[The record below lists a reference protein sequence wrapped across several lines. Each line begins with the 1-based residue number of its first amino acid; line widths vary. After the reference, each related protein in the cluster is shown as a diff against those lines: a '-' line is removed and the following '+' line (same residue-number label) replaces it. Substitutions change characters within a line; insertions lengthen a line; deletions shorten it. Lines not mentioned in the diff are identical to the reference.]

1 MPLDWPELSARC
13 ERAGVPLRGGFHPR
27 GDDGVP
33 PAGDLAAGTL
43 VLLGN
48 AGPSMWR
55 AFSRAREDAPDL
67 SLDDWTAAVVSAL
80 AAELGA
86 AALFPFTGPPYWPFQ
101 RWAQRAEPVYPSP
114 LGILIHPRFGLWH
127 GYRAAL
133 VFAERLSLPPRDGAP
148 SPCASC
154 ADRPCLSA
162 CPVSA
167 FSPGSYD
174 VDACVRHL
182 DALPAAGCMTGGC
195 LSRLACP
202 VGQEHVY
209 PDEQRRF
216 HMRAFR
222 RAMPKADDQMGGG
235 RAGNQRKDEPEE
247 DPPRRS
253 R

>member
-1 MPLDWPELSARC
+1 MPIGWPDLSARC
-13 ERAGVPLRGGFHPR
+13 DRAGIPLRGGFHPCE
-27 GDDGVP
+27 GDGVP
-33 PAGDLAAGTL
+33 AAGDLPAGTL

-55 AFSRAREDAPDL
+55 AFSGAREQAPDL
-67 SLDDWTAAVVSAL
+67 ALDDWTSAVVSAL

-86 AALFPFTGPPYWPFQ
+86 APLFPFTGPPYWPFQ

-133 VFAERLSLPPRDGAP
+133 VFAERLSLPPREDLP

-154 ADRPCLSA
+154 ADKPCLRA

-174 VDACVRHL
+174 VAACVGHL
-182 DALPAAGCMTGGC
+182 DAQPAGACMAAGC
-195 LSRLACP
+195 LSRRACP
-202 VGQEHVY
+202 VGQEHIY
-209 PDEQRRF
+209 PDDQRRF
-216 HMRAFR
+216 HMRAFL
-222 RAMPKADDQMGGG
+222 RAAPPAG
-235 RAGNQRKDEPEE
+235 R
-247 DPPRRS
+247 
-253 R
+253 

>member
-1 MPLDWPELSARC
+1 MLIGWPELSARC
-13 ERAGVPLRGGFHPR
+13 ERAGIPLRGGFHPVAE
-27 GDDGVP
+27 DGVP
-33 PAGDLAAGTL
+33 AAGARAAATL

-55 AFSRAREDAPDL
+55 VFSAARAAAPGL
-67 SLDDWTAAVVSAL
+67 ALDDWTAAVVSAL

-133 VFAERLSLPPRDGAP
+133 VFAERLSLPPRDDAP

-174 VDACVRHL
+174 VAACVRHL
-182 DALPAAGCMTGGC
+182 DAGPGAACRTGGC
-195 LSRLACP
+195 QSRRACP

-209 PDEQRRF
+209 PEEQRRF

-222 RAMPKADDQMGGG
+222 RATPPA
-235 RAGNQRKDEPEE
+235 AG
-247 DPPRRS
+247 
-253 R
+253 

>member
-1 MPLDWPELSARC
+1 MLIGWPALSARC
-13 ERAGVPLRGGFHPR
+13 DRAGIPLRGGFHPR
-27 GDDGVP
+27 DDDGVP
-33 PAGDLAAGTL
+33 PAGDRPAGTL

-67 SLDDWTAAVVSAL
+67 ALDDWTSTVVSAL

-86 AALFPFTGPPYWPFQ
+86 TALFPFTGPPYWPFQ
-101 RWAQRAEPVYPSP
+101 RWAQRADSVHPSP

-133 VFAERLSLPPRDGAP
+133 VFAERLSLPPREDLP

-154 ADRPCLSA
+154 ADRPCLHA

-167 FSPGSYD
+167 FSPGNYD
-174 VDACVRHL
+174 VAACVDHL
-182 DALPAAGCMTGGC
+182 HAPAGAACMTGGC
-195 LSRLACP
+195 QSRRACP
-202 VGQEHVY
+202 VGQEHIY

-216 HMRAFR
+216 HMRAFLTLR
-222 RAMPKADDQMGGG
+222 VPE
-235 RAGNQRKDEPEE
+235 QRT
-247 DPPRRS
+247 RNS
-253 R
+253 I

>member
-1 MPLDWPELSARC
+1 MPIGWPDLSARC
-13 ERAGVPLRGGFHPR
+13 DRAGIPLRGGFHPL
-27 GDDGVP
+27 DADGVP
-33 PAGDLAAGTL
+33 AAGGLAAGTL

-55 AFSRAREDAPDL
+55 AFSRAREQAPDL
-67 SLDDWTAAVVSAL
+67 ALDDWTFAVVSAL

-133 VFAERLSLPPRDGAP
+133 VFAERLSPPPREDRP

-154 ADRPCLSA
+154 ADKPCLGA

-167 FSPGSYD
+167 FSPRSYD
-174 VDACVRHL
+174 VAACLGHL
-182 DALPAAGCMTGGC
+182 DAQPAGACMNGGC
-195 LSRLACP
+195 LSRRACP
-202 VGQEHVY
+202 VGQEHIY

-222 RAMPKADDQMGGG
+222 RAAPPAG
-235 RAGNQRKDEPEE
+235 R
-247 DPPRRS
+247 
-253 R
+253 